1 MCKGQEKKVERKC
14 LEEETEEA
22 APRSGVRGEMK
33 LDQEKTSF
41 VLGINKWYHQELA
54 QGQGIS
60 LNKWWQSSKATIT
73 HVFLFLTLSVGF
85 DVKQQLLVTLLK
97 LL

>member
-1 MCKGQEKKVERKC
+1 MSGRGSR
-14 LEEETEEA
+14 
-22 APRSGVRGEMK
+22 RSCTMVNCEGGNEVKPGK
-33 LDQEKTSF
+33 DFHLF
-41 VLGINKWYHQELA
+41 WVLVKWYHQELA

-60 LNKWWQSSKATIT
+60 VSKWWQSSKATIT
-73 HVFLFLTLSVGF
+73 HVFLLVSLSVGF